1 MHFPNVPQ
9 KSQHNQQIFTKQS
22 IPQNPMR
29 SASKEKRIAV
39 KSAANQP
46 TLPNQMVIHST
57 ESEIQAELHD
67 WVTNNDRNIQKQF
80 VLFFRLTITKH
91 TKAHSTALVALHEE
105 WGGTREREKIV
116 NRNSIR
122 NYRFSM
128 KNRLVAFTKALS
140 TKHAM
145 HDARCCTHSVHTGPA
160 TIDCCTAHIAYH
172 KMAIV
177 PTKLVVTRKKI
188 ASK

>member
-67 WVTNNDRNIQKQF
+67 
-80 VLFFRLTITKH
+80 
-91 TKAHSTALVALHEE
+91 
-105 WGGTREREKIV
+105 
-116 NRNSIR
+116 
-122 NYRFSM
+122 
-128 KNRLVAFTKALS
+128 
-140 TKHAM
+140 
-145 HDARCCTHSVHTGPA
+145 
-160 TIDCCTAHIAYH
+160 
-172 KMAIV
+172 
-177 PTKLVVTRKKI
+177 
-188 ASK
+188 